1 MKGSFRV
8 APCALIL
15 GALLQTSVSAQQ
27 VTPQAG
33 RQGQQGPQVFPT
45 PPLEF
50 GYHGGDPLGGAFF
63 SPEVV
68 MRYQQQIGLTAEQRT
83 AIVAAISAAQPR
95 FVEAQWQLEPE
106 TAALG
111 QLLQG
116 ARVDEAA
123 VLQQIDRVLDIERQI
138 KRIQI
143 EMLLRI
149 KNQLTE
155 EQQTQLARL
164 GGTRGLRG
172 FGTPGAYELDKMI
185 HGQGAD
191 AWLLED
197 PLDGWLNK
205 APFGYYPKVVPPGV
219 W

>member
-1 MKGSFRV
+1 MRGSFRFTI
-8 APCALIL
+8 CALL
-15 GALLQTSVSAQQ
+15 VAGLRTSAAAQQ
-27 VTPQAG
+27 VAPPATTRTTPSVAIETH
-33 RQGQQGPQVFPT
+33 RFDALT
-45 PPLEF
+45 
-50 GYHGGDPLGGAFF
+50 DAFF

-68 MRYQQQIGLTAEQRT
+68 MRFQQQIGLTAEQRT

-111 QLLQG
+111 ELLQG
-116 ARVDEAA
+116 ARVNEAA

-172 FGTPGAYELDKMI
+172 FVTPGVYDELNKVI
-185 HGQGAD
+185 HGQG
-191 AWLLED
+191 
-197 PLDGWLNK
+197 LDGWTPFGDQTYGWTNK
-205 APFGYYPKVVPPGV
+205 APLGYSPTPKPPGEI
-219 W
+219 